1 MMGGKRNVT
10 AAGEILPD
18 PLPSVNSAIST
29 IRLVED
35 PIGRRSSSIRV
46 RLTSNVGAR
55 RVHALT
61 GLIIV
66 LLVWEAM
73 GRISGPNVLP
83 TPFAVARA
91 LIKITANGQLPAAL
105 GISLV
110 DLGAGLAIS
119 TIAGIVL
126 GLLLGRYRVIEE
138 MFDPIVNLF
147 NATPMVAILPL
158 VIIWLGLGVNAR
170 VLYIVLLSIWTIL
183 INTSEGMANI
193 PKAYGELARAFGL
206 SERQIVWKIGI
217 PATTPYLVTG
227 LRVAIGRAVI
237 GMVIAEMQ
245 VNEVG
250 TGGLVQAYG
259 GAFEPARLLAVVL
272 VLAVFGWALVAGLR
286 VLARWRFPWTAEIAT
301 AKR

>member
-1 MMGGKRNVT
+1 MRTTRRVSLAMAKARPQGPALGDTSTLT
-10 AAGEILPD
+10 AD
-18 PLPSVNSAIST
+18 PTRQQPRREPVS
-29 IRLVED
+29 RLVRLGHTVND
-35 PIGRRSSSIRV
+35 RRV
-46 RLTSNVGAR
+46 RAF
-55 RVHALT
+55 T
-61 GLIIV
+61 GLLIAIAI
-66 LLVWEAM
+66 WEAV

-83 TPFAVARA
+83 TPLAVAIA
-91 LIKITANGQLPAAL
+91 LTKITANGQLPAAL
-105 GISLV
+105 GTSLI

-119 TIAGIVL
+119 CIAGVGV

-170 VLYIVLLSIWTIL
+170 VLYIVLLSIWSIL

-193 PKAYGELARAFGL
+193 PKAFGELGRAFGL
-206 SERQIVWKIGI
+206 SEHQIVWKIGV
-217 PATTPYLVTG
+217 PATIPYLVTG
-227 LRVAIGRAVI
+227 LRIAIGRAVI

-250 TGGLVQAYG
+250 TGGLVQSYG

-286 VLARWRFPWTAEIAT
+286 LLARWRFPWTAEIAA